1 MKHVGV
7 RELRDNATRYLSA
20 GEPLAVERHG
30 KLIGFYLPA
39 EASGDEELRE
49 SLERLEKAVERVR
62 TESGTHED
70 ELGNAFDLNR
80 PVS

>member
-20 GEPLAVERHG
+20 GEALAVERHG

-39 EASGDEELRE
+39 EASGDEEVRE
-49 SLERLEKAVERVR
+49 ALERLEKAVERVR
-62 TESGTHED
+62 TESGIAED
-70 ELGNAFDLNR
+70 ELGDALDLNR
-80 PVS
+80 PAS